1 MSALTTTDP
10 FAVPHDL
17 VAERLEPFCDGDLER
32 FSRSELLRAYD
43 LATVW
48 TDELETARAAAVNIA
63 AEWQE
68 RHGERIPRIS
78 NEVQSSLAAA
88 LAAPLGNWLADHLSA
103 GVPLMRVLA
112 RRENTL
118 TPYPIS

>member
-17 VAERLEPFCDGDLER
+17 IADRLEPFCDGDLQR
-32 FSRSELLRAYD
+32 FTRSELLRAYD

-48 TDELETARAAAVNIA
+48 ADELETARTAAVNIA

-88 LAAPLGNWLADHLSA
+88 LAAPFGNWLADHLSA

-112 RRENTL
+112 RRETAL
-118 TPYPIS
+118 SPYPIS

>member
-1 MSALTTTDP
+1 TTTDP

-17 VAERLEPFCDGDLER
+17 IADQLEPFCDGDLQR
-32 FSRSELLRAYD
+32 FTRSELLRAYD
-43 LATVW
+43 LATAW
-48 TDELETARAAAVNIA
+48 ADELETARTAALNIA

-88 LAAPLGNWLADHLSA
+88 LAGPFGNWLADHLSA

-112 RRENTL
+112 RRETAL
-118 TPYPIS
+118 SPYPIS

>member
-1 MSALTTTDP
+1 MSALTATDP

-17 VAERLEPFCDGDLER
+17 VAERLEPFCDGDLQR

-78 NEVQSSLAAA
+78 DEVQSSLAAA

-118 TPYPIS
+118 TPYSIS

>member
-17 VAERLEPFCDGDLER
+17 IADQLEPFCDGDLQR
-32 FSRSELLRAYD
+32 FTRSELLRAYD

-48 TDELETARAAAVNIA
+48 ADELETARTAAVNIA

-88 LAAPLGNWLADHLSA
+88 LAGSVRQLACRPPFGGRAAH
-103 GVPLMRVLA
+103 A
-112 RRENTL
+112 RPR
-118 TPYPIS
+118 SS

>member
-1 MSALTTTDP
+1 MSTTASIDP

-32 FSRSELLRAYD
+32 FTRAELLRSYD

-48 TDELETARAAAVNIA
+48 TEELETARTAAVNIA

-68 RHGERIPRIS
+68 RHGERIPRVS
-78 NEVQSSLAAA
+78 NQVQSSLAAA
-88 LAAPLGNWLADHLSA
+88 LAAPFANWLADRLSA
-103 GVPLMRVLA
+103 GEPLARVLA
-112 RRENTL
+112 RLESTL
-118 TPYPIS
+118 SPYPIS

>member
-17 VAERLEPFCDGDLER
+17 VAERLEPFCDGDLEWFTR
-32 FSRSELLRAYD
+32 PELLRAYD

-88 LAAPLGNWLADHLSA
+88 LAAPFGNWLADHLLA